1 MSEPAHKRLLSR
13 IALGVIFSITHIPLG
28 LLQVGIWASMF
39 DQFYEETRSIILSAE
54 WTLDGLHRC
63 SGCEL
68 VDKLGS
74 DTNEAISQLKTFSF
88 ETKLVKLRA
97 HCPYEPDLPIPELTT
112 APVALF
118 RLSRIQRGLC
128 RSPNGQTN

>member
-74 DTNEAISQLKTFSF
+74 DSNEAISQLKTFSF
-88 ETKLVKLRA
+88 ETKLV
-97 HCPYEPDLPIPELTT
+97 HEPGLKIVIPKTQLIGKNYFP
-112 APVALF
+112 ARHVV
-118 RLSRIQRGLC
+118 SRIDLVEIPPPRA
-128 RSPNGQTN
+128 

>member
-74 DTNEAISQLKTFSF
+74 DSNEAISQLKTFSF
-88 ETKLVKLRA
+88 ETKLV
-97 HCPYEPDLPIPELTT
+97 HEPGLKIVIPKTQLIGKNYFP
-112 APVALF
+112 ARHVV
-118 RLSRIQRGLC
+118 SRINLVEVPPPRA
-128 RSPNGQTN
+128 

>member
-74 DTNEAISQLKTFSF
+74 DSHEAISQLKTFSF
-88 ETKLVKLRA
+88 ETKLV
-97 HCPYEPDLPIPELTT
+97 HEPGLKIVIPKTQLIGKNYFP
-112 APVALF
+112 ARHVV
-118 RLSRIQRGLC
+118 SRIDLVEIPPPRA
-128 RSPNGQTN
+128 

>member
-1 MSEPAHKRLLSR
+1 MSEPAHKRLFSR

-74 DTNEAISQLKTFSF
+74 DSNEAISQLKTFSF
-88 ETKLVKLRA
+88 ETKLV
-97 HCPYEPDLPIPELTT
+97 HEPGLKIVIPKTQLIGKNYFP
-112 APVALF
+112 ARHVV
-118 RLSRIQRGLC
+118 SRIDLVEIPPPRA
-128 RSPNGQTN
+128 

>member
-74 DTNEAISQLKTFSF
+74 DLNEAISQLKTFSF
-88 ETKLVKLRA
+88 ETKLV
-97 HCPYEPDLPIPELTT
+97 HEPGLKIVIPKTQLIGKNYFP
-112 APVALF
+112 ARHVV
-118 RLSRIQRGLC
+118 SRIDLVEVPPPRA
-128 RSPNGQTN
+128 

>member
-74 DTNEAISQLKTFSF
+74 DSNEAISQLKTFSF
-88 ETKLVKLRA
+88 ETKLV
-97 HCPYEPDLPIPELTT
+97 HEPGLKIFIPKTQLIGKNYFP
-112 APVALF
+112 ARHVV
-118 RLSRIQRGLC
+118 SRIDLVEIPPPRA
-128 RSPNGQTN
+128 

>member
-74 DTNEAISQLKTFSF
+74 DSKEAISELKTFSF
-88 ETKLVKLRA
+88 ETKLV
-97 HCPYEPDLPIPELTT
+97 HEPGLKIVIPKTQLIGKNYFH
-112 APVALF
+112 ARHVV
-118 RLSRIQRGLC
+118 SRIDLVEIPPPRA
-128 RSPNGQTN
+128 

>member
-1 MSEPAHKRLLSR
+1 MSEPVHKRLLSR

-74 DTNEAISQLKTFSF
+74 DSNEAISQLKTFSF
-88 ETKLVKLRA
+88 ETKLV
-97 HCPYEPDLPIPELTT
+97 HEPGLKIVIPKTQLIGKNYFP
-112 APVALF
+112 ARHVV
-118 RLSRIQRGLC
+118 SRINLVEVPPPRA
-128 RSPNGQTN
+128 

>member
-74 DTNEAISQLKTFSF
+74 DSNEAISQLKTFSF
-88 ETKLVKLRA
+88 ETKLV
-97 HCPYEPDLPIPELTT
+97 HEPGLKIVIPKTQLIGKNYFP
-112 APVALF
+112 ARHVV
-118 RLSRIQRGLC
+118 SRINLVEIPPPRA
-128 RSPNGQTN
+128 